1 MFGQPRHALAPVQCG
16 VARMQQVLRRV
27 IDIHQHRIE
36 AAGRALGA
44 DFKRLLT
51 QTLADLKN
59 KYQDAYLAAHERARI
74 GANDDKR
81 KANLAKDPRLAQ
93 LQKIAGVEMMPTP
106 QLRDFEN
113 KLFALKTC
121 FQLGRPDLDSDPL
134 CPHCGFRPA
143 EEPAGGAAAKKTLA
157 DLDEVLDAL
166 VRGWTETL
174 RTNLEDPTVSGNIEL
189 VTDAAGKREL
199 QAFLKSKKLPDPVS
213 PAFVKAL
220 QEVLSGLQPVTF
232 GVADLRAAL
241 SDGGLPCT
249 VSDLRERFDRYVASL
264 TKGKDASK
272 VRILIKRD

>member
-1 MFGQPRHALAPVQCG
+1 M
-16 VARMQQVLRRV
+16 
-27 IDIHQHRIE
+27 E
-36 AAGRALGA
+36 A

-51 QTLADLKN
+51 QILGELKTN
-59 KYQDAYLAAHERARI
+59 YQDAYLAAHERARL

-93 LQKIAGVEMMPTP
+93 IQKIANVEMMPTP

-113 KLFALKTC
+113 RLFALKTC

-143 EEPAGGAAAKKTLA
+143 EEPAGGANAKKTLA
-157 DLDEVLDAL
+157 DLDETLDAI
-166 VRGWTETL
+166 VRGWTDTL
-174 RTNLEDPTVSGNIEL
+174 RANLEDPTVSGNIEL
-189 VTDAAGKREL
+189 VTDPAGKRAL
-199 QAFLKSKKLPDPVS
+199 QQFLKNKQLPDPVS

-220 QEVLSGLQPVTF
+220 QEVLSGLQKVTLSS
-232 GVADLRAAL
+232 AALQDAL

-249 VSDLRERFDRYVASL
+249 VSDLNDRFDRYVANL

-272 VRILIKRD
+272 VRIVIE